1 MASVPILVGDDAPLH
16 LLVVLANADGEPGA
30 QFAIVKG
37 VNHSKDL
44 ALVEAQA
51 VGRLLFVLKM
61 GPDVER
67 VTYVGL
73 YNAPVHWE
81 AKIFILLLLLK
92 FSSPAKKL
100 EPV

>member
-1 MASVPILVGDDAPLH
+1 MVSVPILVGDDSPLH
-16 LLVVLANADGEPGA
+16 LLVVLADANGEPRT

-44 ALVEAQA
+44 TLVEAQA
-51 VGRLLFVLKM
+51 VGRLLLILKM

-67 VTYVGL
+67 VTNVRL
-73 YNAPVHWE
+73 YNASVHWE
-81 AKIFILLLLLK
+81 AKKCILLL

>member
-16 LLVVLANADGEPGA
+16 LLVVFANADGEPGA

-44 ALVEAQA
+44 ALIEAQA
-51 VGRLLFVLKM
+51 VGRLLLVLKM

-81 AKIFILLLLLK
+81 AKTFILLLLI
-92 FSSPAKKL
+92 FSSPAKKQ